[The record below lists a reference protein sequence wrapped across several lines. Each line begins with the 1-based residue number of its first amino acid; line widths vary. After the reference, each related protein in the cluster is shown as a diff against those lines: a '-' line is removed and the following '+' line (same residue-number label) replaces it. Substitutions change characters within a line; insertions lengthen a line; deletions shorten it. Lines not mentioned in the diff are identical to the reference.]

1 MSEKGIPD
9 APPKCERCGSDRT
22 FEFQITPQLFDKLP
36 ELRLVDWNTI
46 VIYTCSGNR
55 TGKNGCYPKF
65 EKEEFY
71 VREHAYIQLSDDF
84 TRVQL
89 GDEAQIQKQKAAKK
103 EEVPKE
109 EPKKEEGSEKKKKKK
124 NKKKKKSVEETTLAP
139 REEQKQLLDDLMANF
154 SLK

>member
-1 MSEKGIPD
+1 MAKSDPDQVLRYAKTSSSLIPLWMSEKGIPD

-55 TGKNGCYPKF
+55 AGKNGCYPKF

-84 TRVQL
+84 SRV
-89 GDEAQIQKQKAAKK
+89 
-103 EEVPKE
+103 
-109 EPKKEEGSEKKKKKK
+109 
-124 NKKKKKSVEETTLAP
+124 
-139 REEQKQLLDDLMANF
+139 
-154 SLK
+154 